1 MPRQTSHL
9 PTIIAP
15 APGTSGMAA
24 RAKAKK
30 QSLV

>member
-1 MPRQTSHL
+1 MPRQASFL

-24 RAKAKK
+24 CAKAKK

>member
-1 MPRQTSHL
+1 MPRQASLL

-24 RAKAKK
+24 RTKAKK